1 MNRLF
6 SLIIIAGCA
15 VVHPALSF
23 AYDGSERVT
32 DKGDKVLR
40 IASYNVG
47 VFGKTDESSIDLIA
61 GMMKEL
67 EPDMIA
73 MQELDSCANRSGKDI
88 FQLKEFAKEMGDWHY
103 RFARAIPFEGGGYG
117 TGMAISPEFN
127 PISSFSVSLPQGQ
140 GAEAR
145 ALAVIETEEFAVA
158 SVHLDHVSDQ
168 ARLEQ
173 MKIVTGTLKKRYG
186 RSGKPVFLCG
196 DFNSTPESETIAEL
210 KKDWT
215 ILSPLDATI
224 PSTSP
229 KECIDYIAIL
239 NNGAKYETV
248 KAEVCRSFLSGN
260 TATASDHLPVFV
272 EIRLLP
278 STTPVQSG
286 TMQMMKA
293 RQTR

>member
-1 MNRLF
+1 M
-6 SLIIIAGCA
+6 IAGCA

-23 AYDGSERVT
+23 ALDGSERAT
-32 DKGDKVLR
+32 DKGEKVLR

-47 VFGKTDESSIDLIA
+47 VFGKTEESSIDLIA

-73 MQELDSCANRSGKDI
+73 LQELDSCANRSGKDI
-88 FQLKEFAKEMGDWHY
+88 FQLEEFAKEMGDWHY

-117 TGMAISPEFN
+117 TGMAISPVFN
-127 PISSFSVSLPQGQ
+127 PTSSFSVSLPQGQ
-140 GAEAR
+140 GAEA
-145 ALAVIETEEFAVA
+145 
-158 SVHLDHVSDQ
+158 
-168 ARLEQ
+168 
-173 MKIVTGTLKKRYG
+173 
-186 RSGKPVFLCG
+186 
-196 DFNSTPESETIAEL
+196 
-210 KKDWT
+210 KDWT
-215 ILSPLDATI
+215 ILSPLDATF

-260 TATASDHLPVFV
+260 AAPASDPLPVGV
-272 EIRLLP
+272 EVRLLP
-278 STTPVQSG
+278 STSPAKAG
-286 TMQMMKA
+286 TMQMMRA